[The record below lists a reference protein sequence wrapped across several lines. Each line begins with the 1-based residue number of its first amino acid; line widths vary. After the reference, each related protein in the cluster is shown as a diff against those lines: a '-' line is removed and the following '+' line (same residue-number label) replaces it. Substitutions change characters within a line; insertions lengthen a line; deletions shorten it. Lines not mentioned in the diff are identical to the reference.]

1 MALSRIRF
9 VGSSFSRAAL
19 YQTRPFSVKELSWC
33 SPTKPNSNSSTSGN
47 DELPVMKLPTSEC
60 LPCNNDGSKAAFKF
74 GIIAAM
80 DMNRLLGLDRELPWS
95 LPEDRIHF
103 NNITRNRVL
112 IIGRNSFYE
121 QSDFSHLVHLRHV
134 IVVST
139 TLLQE
144 DLKDIALKNVDLAR
158 SFKEALILG
167 EKLGLDYTAEQ
178 QDEKLKIDCWVGG
191 GQLIYE
197 NAIRHPNAYEL
208 ILTTVH
214 TNIDVDFS
222 SGKKV
227 SYFPAKYRWDNAFEE
242 VLPSKKSVDNESG
255 LTYTV
260 SFHKRR

>member
-1 MALSRIRF
+1 
-9 VGSSFSRAAL
+9 
-19 YQTRPFSVKELSWC
+19 
-33 SPTKPNSNSSTSGN
+33 
-47 DELPVMKLPTSEC
+47 
-60 LPCNNDGSKAAFKF
+60 
-74 GIIAAM
+74 
-80 DMNRLLGLDRELPWS
+80 
-95 LPEDRIHF
+95 
-103 NNITRNRVL
+103 
-112 IIGRNSFYE
+112 
-121 QSDFSHLVHLRHV
+121 
-134 IVVST
+134 
-139 TLLQE
+139 LLQE

-227 SYFPAKYRWDNAFEE
+227 SYFPAKYRWDNAFAED
-242 VLPSKKSVDNESG
+242 LPSKKSVDDESG